1 MARTQTELE
10 TTETTETTEITE
22 AKGVNYTGT
31 ANLKQ
36 LVLAVANFEMPDSG
50 INEWLQ
56 ATKKAIL
63 ETQVRNIPLADKIE
77 MATRELGELY
87 QNGFHYENGK
97 IKLDATGKPL
107 WIDGFQEKAET
118 LQNKIASYRAQL
130 KRKAKTAA
138 ESAEIP
144 EEETTE

>member
-56 ATKKAIL
+56 ATKSDF
-63 ETQVRNIPLADKIE
+63 RN
-77 MATRELGELY
+77 
-87 QNGFHYENGK
+87 
-97 IKLDATGKPL
+97 
-107 WIDGFQEKAET
+107 
-118 LQNKIASYRAQL
+118 AS
-130 KRKAKTAA
+130 KKH
-138 ESAEIP
+138 SAC
-144 EEETTE
+144 